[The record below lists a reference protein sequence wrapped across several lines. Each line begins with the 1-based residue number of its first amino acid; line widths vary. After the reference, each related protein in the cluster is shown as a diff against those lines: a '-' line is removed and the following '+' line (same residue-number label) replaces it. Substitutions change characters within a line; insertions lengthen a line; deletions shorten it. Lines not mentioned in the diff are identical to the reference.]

1 MFPPP
6 MMLPVVVARLNEDK
20 KYVAVGALHW
30 LEIKGWQQI
39 KWMPANTYWGWRK
52 LYTVYRHTANGKHSS
67 RSNSVA
73 GASAAL
79 FTIHL
84 MLTNTH

>member
-1 MFPPP
+1 M
-6 MMLPVVVARLNEDK
+6 ATDK
-20 KYVAVGALHW
+20 VDASQHLLGMEKAV
-30 LEIKGWQQI
+30 
-39 KWMPANTYWGWRK
+39 YC
-52 LYTVYRHTANGKHSS
+52 VYRHTANGKHSS